1 MDDVL
6 KEAKAA
12 FELCV
17 AHEADNRAEA
27 LDDIRF
33 ARLGEQWPLQVRRA
47 RELDNRPCLTINRLP
62 AFIRQV
68 VNDARQNRPA
78 IKVHPADDAADPQV
92 AEIFNGLIR
101 NIEATSDADVA
112 YDTALDS
119 AVTCGLGYFR
129 VNTRYATDDGFEQD
143 IVIQRVAN
151 PFSIFGDPY
160 STAAD
165 SADWNIA
172 FVVDLM
178 PKVRFAGQYKGA
190 DAIDWDGLGYGAL
203 SAPWLQDE
211 RVMAA
216 EYWVRHE
223 VKRQILALSN
233 GEIVAADEYAKNK
246 ALFDASGVSVVG
258 RPREVLS
265 HAVKQHVL
273 TGAEVLDT
281 VDWAG
286 RFIPIVPVLGDE
298 VFLEGRRH
306 LRSLVRDAKD
316 SQRMFNYWRTT
327 STELVA
333 LAPRAPFVGP
343 KGAFKSDA
351 DKWATANTDSHAY
364 IEYDGQIP
372 PARSAF
378 AGVPAG
384 ALQEAMNASDDIKS
398 ILGLFDASLGA
409 ASNENSGRAILAR
422 QREGDVSTFHF
433 IDNLSRAI
441 RHAGRI
447 MIDLIP
453 QVYSTPRML
462 RVLGP
467 GGESST
473 VAVNQPPQAQGA
485 PTAEPL
491 ESVFD
496 LSVGKYDLTVEAGP
510 SFTTRREEAAS
521 QMIALIQAFPQAAPV
536 LGDLLAKNLDW
547 PGADEIAERLK
558 LLLPPQLQGG
568 EGGAGAAVA
577 QQVQALQ
584 SQIAALQGAR
594 DLQTQKLNIDQF
606 RAETDRMETVNKLQP
621 QGG

>member
-1 MDDVL
+1 
-6 KEAKAA
+6 
-12 FELCV
+12 
-17 AHEADNRAEA
+17 
-27 LDDIRF
+27 
-33 ARLGEQWPLQVRRA
+33 
-47 RELDNRPCLTINRLP
+47 
-62 AFIRQV
+62 
-68 VNDARQNRPA
+68 
-78 IKVHPADDAADPQV
+78 
-92 AEIFNGLIR
+92 
-101 NIEATSDADVA
+101 
-112 YDTALDS
+112 
-119 AVTCGLGYFR
+119 
-129 VNTRYATDDGFEQD
+129 
-143 IVIQRVAN
+143 
-151 PFSIFGDPY
+151 
-160 STAAD
+160 
-165 SADWNIA
+165 
-172 FVVDLM
+172 
-178 PKVRFAGQYKGA
+178 
-190 DAIDWDGLGYGAL
+190 
-203 SAPWLQDE
+203 
-211 RVMAA
+211 
-216 EYWVRHE
+216 VRHE

-246 ALFDASGVSVVG
+246 ALFDSTGVSVVG

-265 HAVKQHVL
+265 HVVKQHVL

-281 VDWAG
+281 IDWAG
-286 RFIPIVPVLGDE
+286 RFIPIVPVYGDE
-298 VFLEGRRH
+298 VYLEGRRH

-316 SQRMFNYWRTT
+316 PQRMFNYWRTT

-333 LAPRAPFVGP
+333 LAPRAPFIGP

-351 DKWATANTDSHAY
+351 DKWASANTESHAY
-364 IEYDGQIP
+364 IEYDGQVP
-372 PARSAF
+372 PERQAF

-467 GGESST
+467 GGEPLT
-473 VAVNQPPQAQGA
+473 VAVNQPSQPTPQGA
-485 PTAEPL
+485 SSPAAPL
-491 ESVFD
+491 QAVFD
-496 LSVGKYDLTVEAGP
+496 LSAGKYDLTVEAGP

-547 PGADEIAERLK
+547 PGADEIAQRLK

-568 EGGAGAAVA
+568 QGDAGAAVA

-584 SQIAALQGAR
+584 GQIAALQGAR
-594 DLQTQKLNIDQF
+594 DLQAQKLNIDQF
-606 RAETDRMETVNKLQP
+606 RAETDRMQAVQKLQP